1 MNDIVE
7 DRGPRSGAERV
18 PRNTARERGK
28 TVVVRDAHDDPLDD
42 IGVSQDAD
50 IHERS
55 APRVDAL
62 EREPG
67 VTATPADNREQRD
80 VVATDPD
87 NDRVV
92 DGRGNPVPDV
102 KAQETPHGVDAFRCA
117 TECLERLDCFEG
129 LPDADGSA

>member
-1 MNDIVE
+1 M
-7 DRGPRSGAERV
+7 
-18 PRNTARERGK
+18 
-28 TVVVRDAHDDPLDD
+28 VVRDAHDDPLDD

-62 EREPG
+62 EREQG

-80 VVATDPD
+80 VVANDPD

-92 DGRGNPVPDV
+92 DERGNPVPDV
-102 KAQETPHGVDAFRCA
+102 KPQETPHGVDAFRCT
-117 TECLERLDCFEG
+117 TECLERLDSFEG
-129 LPDADGSA
+129 LPEADDAA